1 MLVPQVMVP
10 GLTQSIA
17 FRANPRKP
25 PRMSEHRENPRLRIR
40 IVFGERGMIG
50 PGKAELLER
59 IDSAGS
65 IAAAGRVMGMSYK
78 RAWMLIETMNAM
90 FREPVV
96 ESTRG
101 GAQGGGARLTGTG
114 HKVLATYRAFEAEAA
129 RAGRAELCALQ
140 GLLSDISDGK

>member
-1 MLVPQVMVP
+1 MAHEDE
-10 GLTQSIA
+10 S
-17 FRANPRKP
+17 
-25 PRMSEHRENPRLRIR
+25 PRLRIR
-40 IVFGERGMIG
+40 IVFGESGMIG

-65 IAAAGRVMGMSYK
+65 IAAAGRAMGMSYK

-101 GAQGGGARLTGTG
+101 GAQGGGARLTDTG
-114 HKVLATYRAFEAEAA
+114 HEVVAAYRAFEEEAA
-129 RAGRAELCALQ
+129 RSGEAHLARLQ
-140 GLLSDISDGK
+140 GLLGDISDGK